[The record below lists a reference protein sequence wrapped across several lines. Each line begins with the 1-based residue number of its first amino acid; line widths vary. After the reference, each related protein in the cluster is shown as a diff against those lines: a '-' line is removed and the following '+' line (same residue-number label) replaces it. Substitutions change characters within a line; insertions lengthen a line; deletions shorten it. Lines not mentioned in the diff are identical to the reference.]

1 MSKNSL
7 IQNGMY
13 KNESMWDMW
22 MHSTTEFIFFKDING
37 MYIAFSDAAA
47 NLYGFEAKD
56 VIGKYDYEIY
66 PPHLVK
72 AFLKQDK
79 TVINT
84 KKRYITQSVFK
95 NKDGR
100 EMIVETI
107 KAPLINSYGEVIGIQ
122 GSARDISD
130 RLVSQDEIKNEKVK
144 LQALLDNIPIAVWI
158 KDFDNKY
165 LTVNQEYEKLFNVKK
180 EDIIR
185 NDVTDIL
192 KAYNVFSDNQI
203 ELLKNQ
209 DEFVLKQKQKNKLE
223 FTVAKDGEQR
233 QFEFIKAP
241 IIRDGK
247 VTGLVGICNDVNHS

>member
-1 MSKNSL
+1 MNKNSL

-13 KNESMWDMW
+13 KNEFMWDIW
-22 MHSTTEFIFFKDING
+22 MHSTTEFVFFKDING

-47 NLYGFEAKD
+47 KLYGFDAED

-72 AFLKQDK
+72 AFLNQDK

-107 KAPLINSYGEVIGIQ
+107 KSPLINSSGEVIGIQ
-122 GSARDISD
+122 GSARDITD

-158 KDFDNKY
+158 KDADNKY

-185 NDVTDIL
+185 NDVSEIL
-192 KAYNVFSDNQI
+192 RTYRLFEDNQI

-209 DEFVLKQKQKNKLE
+209 DEFVLKQKQRNKLE
-223 FTVAKDGEQR
+223 IFVTKDGKQR
-233 QFEFIKAP
+233 CLEFIKAP
-241 IIRDGK
+241 IIREGK
-247 VTGLVGICNDVNHS
+247 ITGFVGICNDITHG

>member
-1 MSKNSL
+1 MNKNSL

-22 MHSTTEFIFFKDING
+22 MHSTTEFVFFKDING

-47 NLYGFEAKD
+47 NLYGFDAKD

-72 AFLKQDK
+72 AFLNQDK

-130 RLVSQDEIKNEKVK
+130 RLVSQEEIKNEKVK
-144 LQALLDNIPIAVWI
+144 IQALLDNIPIAVWI
-158 KDFDNKY
+158 KDADNKY
-165 LTVNQEYEKLFNVKK
+165 LTVNQEYENLFNVKK
-180 EDIIR
+180 ENIIR
-185 NDVTDIL
+185 NDVTEIL
-192 KAYNVFSDNQI
+192 KTHDLFSEEQI
-203 ELLKNQ
+203 ELLKKQ
-209 DEFVLKQKQKNKLE
+209 DEFVLNQKQRNKIE
-223 FTVAKDGEQR
+223 FSVTKDDKQR
-233 QFEFIKAP
+233 YFEFIKAP
-241 IIRDGK
+241 IIRDDK
-247 VTGLVGICNDVNHS
+247 VTGLVGICNDITHS

>member
-72 AFLKQDK
+72 AFLNQDK

-107 KAPLINSYGEVIGIQ
+107 KAPLINSHGEVIGIQ

-158 KDFDNKY
+158 KDADNKY
-165 LTVNQEYEKLFNVKK
+165 LTVNQEYEKIFNVKK

-185 NDVTDIL
+185 NDAAEIL
-192 KAYNVFSDNQI
+192 KAHNIFSDNQI
-203 ELLKNQ
+203 ELLNNQ
-209 DEFVLKQKQKNKLE
+209 DEFVLKQKQRNKLE
-223 FTVAKDGEQR
+223 ITVAKNGEQR

-241 IIRDGK
+241 IIRDDK
-247 VTGLVGICNDVNHS
+247 VTGLVGICNYVNHL